1 MEKQVKKSK
10 LVGFDQERL
19 QQYIVDLDRDVFNLF
34 QYEMTFP
41 RVYIQTTAPTIP
53 NDTIALWH
61 DSSGANKY
69 YWLVNIKGIQKKVE
83 LT

>member
-1 MEKQVKKSK
+1 MQKQIKKSK
-10 LVGFDQERL
+10 LVGFEQEKL

-34 QYEMTFP
+34 QYSIHFP

-61 DSSGANKY
+61 DSSVANKY
-69 YWLVNIKGIQKKVE
+69 YWLINIDGVQKKVE